1 MHSIFLL
8 SLLLFSCA
16 KCQDDGQQA
25 ARLTKLVN
33 GTLPNAAA
41 FQGAATQQGSA
52 DSVAGRLRV
61 PATVSYCSISSF
73 GASVYATLPFYCTQ
87 QAQFSCMCIWL
98 QIKQLHVVCELQLMT
113 KAAYLLYGV
122 RLQATASSS
131 ATTPTGILRLGL
143 SPGGRDGYV
152 FVPPSYRQSAAC
164 ALIVVL
170 HGAGKGGLDG
180 LGVLIDQANS
190 SGAHYCTVS
199 VSKDSLDASV
209 SFAPLLGCAA
219 SAGSVLSSCQA
230 PALSHPYRPPTL
242 GSGPQGMRC
251 KLLIPAHLQPHLGVM
266 RTSLRCCAGIILL
279 APDSRSATWDWF
291 ASSSFGAD
299 VMFIGAALAQTRA
312 LYNTDPRRQG
322 MQGFSDGAT
331 YALSLGAWLPPRS
344 CDSRSVDVLKRLVSR
359 CRVHVTIFRTIVGHK
374 AYAVLACVAGPH
386 SLSSNI

>member
-1 MHSIFLL
+1 MDAIFVL

-25 ARLTKLVN
+25 ARLAKLVE
-33 GTLPNAAA
+33 GTLLNAAA

-73 GASVYATLPFYCTQ
+73 GASVYATLAYYCTQ
-87 QAQFSCMCIWL
+87 QAQFSCMCMWL
-98 QIKQLHVVCELQLMT
+98 QIKHLRVDCELVMV

-122 RLQATASSS
+122 CLQAAASSN

-143 SPGGRDGYV
+143 SSGGRDGYV
-152 FVPPSYRQSAAC
+152 FVPPSYRQSAPC

-190 SGAHYCTVS
+190 SGAHCCTVS
-199 VSKDSLDASV
+199 VSKDSLNLSV
-209 SFAPLLGCAA
+209 SFAPLLGCLC
-219 SAGSVLSSCQA
+219 SECRQCTVILSSSSTFA
-230 PALSHPYRPPTL
+230 PTPSTLPTL
-242 GSGPQGMRC
+242 GSGPQGTRC
-251 KLLIPAHLQPHLGVM
+251 KLLIPAHLQLQ

-299 VMFIGAALAQTRA
+299 VVFIGAALAQTRA
-312 LYNTDPRRQG
+312 LYNTDPGRQG

-344 CDSRSVDVLKRLVSR
+344 CGSRSVEVLKRLVTR
-359 CRVHVTIFRTIVGHK
+359 
-374 AYAVLACVAGPH
+374 
-386 SLSSNI
+386 